1 MFSLKL
7 GLNLSQEAKK
17 KSRPTGASQ
26 QLMAA
31 EESDEDTVSSHGNT
45 GRGWGDVQMS
55 SRVQQ
60 QQEEVSPMAASFH
73 DDVSDITEDR
83 FTEAGTEVGGEEVYA

>member
-31 EESDEDTVSSHGNT
+31 ESDEDTVSSHDNM

-55 SRVQQ
+55 SRV

-73 DDVSDITEDR
+73 DDVSDITDDR